1 MIKEKVS
8 LIGLGS
14 IGQKHLKYLKKYLP
28 EKNVQIIS
36 SKELSYENSS
46 KNLEDILNFDPG
58 IIIVCTPTSNHLDI
72 CNFIEKNLVQ
82 KIVLVEKPIFNKVE
96 NFNAKKNTYFCAY
109 NFRFHQGVAALKKE
123 ISNEKYRKVEIR
135 CLSYLPNWRKSDY
148 RRSYSASVAG
158 GGGVAL
164 DLSHEIDLAL
174 YLFGNFTKKF
184 YEYSKKSNL
193 EIETKDYLLLNGVFD
208 NDAKCV
214 IELNYASKS
223 EVRDIMVES
232 EDKKWKLDFLSH
244 SLSIIEKKN
253 EKNVKIVDI
262 GSVELTYDHQI
273 KKLLN
278 GDLKL
283 FCTFDEAIE
292 VVKLVDA
299 LE

>member
-123 ISNEKYRKVEIR
+123 ISN
-135 CLSYLPNWRKSDY
+135 
-148 RRSYSASVAG
+148 
-158 GGGVAL
+158 
-164 DLSHEIDLAL
+164 
-174 YLFGNFTKKF
+174 
-184 YEYSKKSNL
+184 
-193 EIETKDYLLLNGVFD
+193 
-208 NDAKCV
+208 
-214 IELNYASKS
+214 
-223 EVRDIMVES
+223 
-232 EDKKWKLDFLSH
+232 
-244 SLSIIEKKN
+244 
-253 EKNVKIVDI
+253 
-262 GSVELTYDHQI
+262 
-273 KKLLN
+273 
-278 GDLKL
+278 
-283 FCTFDEAIE
+283 
-292 VVKLVDA
+292 
-299 LE
+299 